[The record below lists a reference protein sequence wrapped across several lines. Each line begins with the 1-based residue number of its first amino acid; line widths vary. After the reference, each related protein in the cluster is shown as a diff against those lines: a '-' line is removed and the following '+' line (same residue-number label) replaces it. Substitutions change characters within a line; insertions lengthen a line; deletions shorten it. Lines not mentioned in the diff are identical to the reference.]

1 MLVTPER
8 VSKCLSRK
16 VLVIATVLVNDVSKT
31 TLKSPSAEMTLGFRV
46 SDVSVTEEP
55 DADSEVID
63 NGAFD
68 TVDGVGCERISGEAS
83 KEGDVGICE
92 SLTGETSG
100 DTALRVT
107 APVRRW

>member
-1 MLVTPER
+1 MTPER

-46 SDVSVTEEP
+46 SDVSVTEVP
-55 DADSEVID
+55 DANSEVIA
-63 NGAFD
+63 GAFD
-68 TVDGVGCERISGEAS
+68 NVDGVGCDRISGEAS
-83 KEGDVGICE
+83 KEGDVGISE

>member
-46 SDVSVTEEP
+46 SDDVSVTEGP
-55 DADSEVID
+55 DADSEVIA
-63 NGAFD
+63 GAFD
-68 TVDGVGCERISGEAS
+68 NVDGVGSDRISGDAS
-83 KEGDVGICE
+83 KEGDVGISE